1 MSSKK
6 ERRRRERQAAGRKKG
21 GALMGMRSG
30 FKNVA
35 NSVAGTSEPKKKKK
49 SGWVGTAVTLLIL
62 AAAVALFL
70 NGR

>member
-6 ERRRRERQAAGRKKG
+6 ERRRRQQRASGRKKG

-35 NSVAGTSEPKKKKK
+35 SSVAGTAEPKKKK